1 MPSGATSTLL
11 TPFRP
16 GVGVAP
22 HVTSVDAEPRMQ
34 LRDVKAPFPAM
45 FMVTSVLF
53 DGETAYRLFPSGLSA
68 RWSTPVSPSPVA
80 HSGPAAEFAPV
91 WLMQPAT
98 VSAPVPA
105 SRENQVIALPLLDAT
120 YTKSSFATT
129 QAACDRGRF
138 ALLGHASVELGSLM
152 QLVKL
157 SAPV

>member
-68 RWSTPVSPSPVA
+68 MWSSPVSPSSVA
-80 HSGPAAEFAPV
+80 HSRPEDEFV
-91 WLMQPAT
+91 SVLLMQPEI
-98 VSAPVPA
+98 VNAPVPA
-105 SRENQVIALPLLDAT
+105 SP
-120 YTKSSFATT
+120 
-129 QAACDRGRF
+129 
-138 ALLGHASVELGSLM
+138 
-152 QLVKL
+152 
-157 SAPV
+157 